1 MRASS
6 RSHPVSPPVAGGP
19 LPREF
24 YARSVCAVARS
35 LLGHVLVHETRE
47 GMVAGR
53 IVEVEAYGGESDP
66 ASHARHGRTAR
77 NASMYGEAGHAY
89 VYLSH
94 GLHVCFNVVTG
105 TAGRAAAVLV
115 RALEPRSGLSLM
127 ALRRRKP
134 DPRRFTPGPGCV
146 GEALA
151 LQRHH
156 DGADLTR
163 GPLWISRAS
172 LRTGFERVGC
182 SARVGIR
189 VGLERRWRFFL
200 EYSDPPPRREIR
212 REIHR

>member
-1 MRASS
+1 MPGPPRKF
-6 RSHPVSPPVAGGP
+6 RPRPPVAGGP

-24 YARSVCAVARS
+24 YARGVCAVARS

-47 GMVAGR
+47 GIVAGR

-94 GLHVCFNVVTG
+94 GLHWCFNVVTG
-105 TAGRAAAVLV
+105 RPDRAAAVLV
-115 RALEPRSGLSLM
+115 RTLEPRNGLSLM
-127 ALRRRKP
+127 ALRRRAS

-151 LQRHH
+151 IERHH
-156 DGADLTR
+156 DGSDLTR
-163 GPLWISRAS
+163 GPLWISSAC
-172 LRTGFERVGC
+172 LRTGFERVAR
-182 SARVGIR
+182 SPRVGIR
-189 VGLERRWRFFL
+189 FGLERSWRYFL
-200 EYSDPPPRREIR
+200 EYSGSRPGRGTRS
-212 REIHR
+212 